1 MKKILLLSI
10 LYSLSFASFKEI
22 SYREATKNTDKA
34 IWMLDRHKCVTSVEH
49 VKEALG
55 NEDIK
60 TKEAIKI
67 IFEDYYAAGKL
78 YDSQTS
84 FFIDKN
90 KNKIKVISDSGVHLF
105 FKNKKDCKK
114 LEKPLKNS
122 IFL

>member
-34 IWMLDRHKCVTSVEH
+34 IWMLNGNKCETSVEH
-49 VKEALG
+49 IKEALG

-90 KNKIKVISDSGVHLF
+90 KIKIISDSGVHLF

-114 LEKPLKNS
+114 LEKPLKKS